1 MYRYFCFSSVFVG
14 KSVIRNGV
22 GRREVT
28 DWMTGETGKVTI
40 ASLSALKNKK
50 QRHCLLKGWHHVNQ
64 STFEREKG
72 NY

>member
-1 MYRYFCFSSVFVG
+1 MFVG

-28 DWMTGETGKVTI
+28 DWMTGETGKRTI
-40 ASLSALKNKK
+40 ASLSPLKQK
-50 QRHCLLKGWHHVNQ
+50 QKHGLLKRWHHLNQ